1 MEWMIAIF
9 FLVILSVY
17 DIRNKEV
24 PMLWLLLFGCV
35 ATVYV
40 VLDGKREGIMMIYS
54 LIPGAFL
61 LAISL
66 CTRESIGY
74 GDGWTVLALGILLG
88 LWKCFVVVFAGF
100 LFSAIFSLI
109 LLVLRRV
116 NGKSRLPF
124 LPFITMGLG
133 VVMVVQGVC

>member
-1 MEWMIAIF
+1 
-9 FLVILSVY
+9 
-17 DIRNKEV
+17 
-24 PMLWLLLFGCV
+24 
-35 ATVYV
+35 
-40 VLDGKREGIMMIYS
+40 MIYS